1 MTSYPLL
8 PHHSITLAHC
18 ALLDC
23 LCFPK
28 SIKEV
33 NWGVL
38 IERAYYYTSLV
49 AWFRTIREGVLI
61 EEGAL
66 TEVVRY
72 IEANYIA

>member
-1 MTSYPLL
+1 MNYLYL
-8 PHHSITLAHC
+8 P
-18 ALLDC
+18 
-23 LCFPK
+23 K
-28 SIKEV
+28 NNKKV

-72 IEANYIA
+72 IEANDIA